1 MKKCWFPPWDLKTKP
16 KENENEKVVVNRRNA
31 SPRNPLRVGYLIGNL
46 NAGGSERQLSE
57 LARGMAARGHAVEV
71 FCYNAD
77 GAGEF
82 DHYVR
87 DHGVVLH
94 RMAGRSKWH
103 KIRGIKQWVE
113 TFQPRIL
120 HGFMKRASSL
130 AVLANLPRRRFGVV
144 ASDFS
149 TATYRPFTP
158 SLWGALILFHFADCV
173 VTQTVMN
180 RNSLGR
186 LAPTLKD
193 KLVVIRNGV
202 DDTRFCSIQKS
213 AGKVFRFLCV
223 GTVSEVKNPVRVVQ
237 ALRILRQQTD
247 RPFIFDWVGRYR
259 GHSNGEPINA
269 YLKARQLVDE
279 YGLQDLISF
288 KGPSPSVVDEYRNA
302 DALVH
307 VSVQD
312 GIPNAVVE
320 GMACGLPIVVS
331 RVSDLPLI
339 VEAGNNG
346 ITCDAFDPNDIARA
360 MKAMLEFQI
369 PDRRTMGC
377 RSRALASEWFGLQ
390 RFITEYERQYYSIV
404 EASKNR
410 RVMRRE

>member
-1 MKKCWFPPWDLKTKP
+1 
-16 KENENEKVVVNRRNA
+16 
-31 SPRNPLRVGYLIGNL
+31 
-46 NAGGSERQLSE
+46 
-57 LARGMAARGHAVEV
+57 VEI
-71 FCYNAD
+71 FCYNIE
-77 GAGEF
+77 GEGTY
-82 DHYVR
+82 DQYVR
-87 DHGVVLH
+87 DHGVILH
-94 RMAGRSKWH
+94 RMVGRSKLN

-113 TFQPRIL
+113 TFQPQIL

-130 AVLANLPRRRFGVV
+130 AVLANLPRRRLGVV

-149 TATYRPFTP
+149 TATYAPFTP

-202 DDTRFCSIQKS
+202 DDARFCPTPKS
-213 AGKVFRFLCV
+213 AGEVFRFLCV

-247 RPFIFDWVGRYR
+247 RPFVFDWVGRYR
-259 GHSNGEPINA
+259 ALSNGEPTNA
-269 YLKARQLVDE
+269 YVKARQLVDE

-307 VSVQD
+307 ISVQD

-346 ITCDAFDPNDIARA
+346 ITCNAFDPTDMARA

-369 PDRRTMGC
+369 SDLHTMGC
-377 RSRALASEWFGLQ
+377 RSRSLASDWFGLQ
-390 RFITEYERQYYSIV
+390 RFITEYERQYHGIV
-404 EASKNR
+404 KALKNGR
-410 RVMRRE
+410 GMRRE